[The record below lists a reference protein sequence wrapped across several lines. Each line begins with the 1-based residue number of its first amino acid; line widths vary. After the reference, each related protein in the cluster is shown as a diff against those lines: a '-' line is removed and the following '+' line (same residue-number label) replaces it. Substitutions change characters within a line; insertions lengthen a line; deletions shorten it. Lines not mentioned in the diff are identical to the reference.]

1 MGTPARIFL
10 LSFLLAN
17 AFSVAKAA
25 FPDLGVGVRPMGM
38 GGAYIGVAND
48 ANAPL
53 WNPAG
58 MTQLANR
65 ELTATYS
72 TLYAGLNAQ
81 LFTGETDH
89 LGYHFLSYAQ
99 PIRSAGGVLAASW
112 LFFDSAFYD
121 EQTYL
126 LSYAKRIT
134 PRISGGIGAKV
145 LRVGIASN
153 AYTQA
158 DPDLANVALARTA
171 ATVDLS
177 LLYFLSERVQ
187 MGVTGENLL
196 PADVGI
202 LGTEDVPMQWGIGFA
217 HHSGDMLQVIDFV
230 LRDRRVNDHRDVSV
244 RVGIEGWL
252 LQRQVGLRA
261 GYNVRS
267 ITLGASYRYG
277 GKEQAQLDYAFI
289 YPLGSIVDT
298 LGSHRIGLSIRF

>member
-1 MGTPARIFL
+1 MRISAPAFFAVL
-10 LSFLLAN
+10 FLAN
-17 AFSVAKAA
+17 ALSGADAA

-38 GGAYIGVAND
+38 GGAYIGLAND

-53 WNPAG
+53 WNASG
-58 MTQLANR
+58 MTQLTKR
-65 ELTATYS
+65 ELIAAYS

-81 LFTGETDH
+81 LFTGETDS
-89 LGYHFLSYAQ
+89 LGYHYLSYAH
-99 PIRSAGGVLAASW
+99 PLRTFAGVLAASW

-121 EQTYL
+121 EQTYV

-134 PRISGGIGAKV
+134 PQISGGIGAKV

-153 AYTQA
+153 VYTQV
-158 DPDLANVALARTA
+158 DPDLTNARLARTTT
-171 ATVDLS
+171 TVDLS
-177 LLYFLSERVQ
+177 VLYALSDRVR
-187 MGVTGENLL
+187 MGVIGENLL

-202 LGTEDVPMQWGIGFA
+202 LHTNEVPMKWGIGFA
-217 HHSGDMLQVIDFV
+217 HHSESTVQVIDFV

-252 LQRQVGLRA
+252 FQRQVGLRA